1 MVGSDTYFME
11 VSGHV
16 SLKLATKDY
25 LEMKKYLSKAKTK
38 ERNQKNQISSDK
50 LGMILPSSITC
61 FLEISAHVTLK
72 VVTINSFRDKQT
84 LKIYILRS
92 FF

>member
-1 MVGSDTYFME
+1 MVGADTYFME
-11 VSGHV
+11 VNGHV

-38 ERNQKNQISSDK
+38 ECNQKNQISSDK

-72 VVTINSFRDKQT
+72 LVTINSFRDKKT
-84 LKIYILRS
+84 LKIYILRL

>member
-1 MVGSDTYFME
+1 MVGADTYFME
-11 VSGHV
+11 VNGHV

-38 ERNQKNQISSDK
+38 ECNQKNQISSDK

-72 VVTINSFRDKQT
+72 LVTINSFRAKKT
-84 LKIYILRS
+84 LKIYILRL